1 MRDMK
6 IITKKSEQKRIKEEC
21 WSLDFYLIK
30 WLEEHLKVFKE
41 DASKI
46 VDLEYHKFKYKGKEY
61 TQLELI
67 NKLLET
73 INFLLSDEPY
83 GSGNYTKLIS
93 AKDVRRI
100 NARKN
105 EMYDLL
111 KLLHWQ
117 LWW

>member
-1 MRDMK
+1 MK

-41 DASKI
+41 DASTI

-61 TQLELI
+61 TQLQILDRLI
-67 NKLLET
+67 EV
-73 INFLLSDEPY
+73 IDFLLNDDNY
-83 GSGNYTKLIS
+83 GGSFTNLMSKKEIRNLE
-93 AKDVRRI
+93 
-100 NARKN
+100 ARKN

-111 KLLHWQ
+111 KLIHWQ